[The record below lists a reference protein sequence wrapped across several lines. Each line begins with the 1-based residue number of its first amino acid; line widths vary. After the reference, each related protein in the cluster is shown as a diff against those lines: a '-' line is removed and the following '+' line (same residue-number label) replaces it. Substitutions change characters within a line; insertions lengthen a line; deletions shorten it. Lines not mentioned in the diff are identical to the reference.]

1 MNKSNLI
8 KRLFSG
14 KDLLSE
20 EDLEKST
27 NIILNFISETLHN
40 GDRVEIRNCLLYTSD
55 AADES

>member
-8 KRLFSG
+8 KRLFNG

-27 NIILNFISETLHN
+27 NIILNFISETLHK
-40 GDRVEIRNCLLYTSD
+40 GDRVEIRNFGQKSQ
-55 AADES
+55 